1 MIDPLTILD
10 RLAVDAQR
18 ELDELV
24 DLVEAAKERRAIV
37 FARANEQGRSSGDLA
52 RLLPA
57 HGPDGLPVLVKEPAE
72 DQICKNCRRLRAG
85 TSR

>member
-1 MIDPLTILD
+1 MIDPLAALD

-57 HGPDGLPVLVKEPAE
+57 HILPHHVHPVVRVGRGLLAA
-72 DQICKNCRRLRAG
+72 RRRRERT
-85 TSR
+85 TS